1 MANIY
6 KYDKFSDYY
15 RIINLFILNL
25 DKFIKK
31 NIKKLV
37 DIISVMSETIEKKLT
52 SKERELL
59 FLETTLD
66 QLKDEEREIIRIITI
81 KILEGY
87 FPLAVRG
94 HQFTDSYKIKQE
106 FGKTLE
112 ENYPEANQLFIKFA
126 KTFWTLKICLLDS
139 ISEKSTGYIA
149 YALLSFLENRVSG
162 IFFPMPGIVTIS
174 SKERE
179 NTQRDILKDFD
190 IDIEEF
196 MKGNSILIRDKK
208 AGI

>member
-1 MANIY
+1 
-6 KYDKFSDYY
+6 
-15 RIINLFILNL
+15 
-25 DKFIKK
+25 
-31 NIKKLV
+31 
-37 DIISVMSETIEKKLT
+37 MSETIEKKLT

>member
-1 MANIY
+1 ME
-6 KYDKFSDYY
+6 KD
-15 RIINLFILNL
+15 
-25 DKFIKK
+25 
-31 NIKKLV
+31 IKKLV
-37 DIISVMSETIEKKLT
+37 DIVSLISKTAEKKLT
-52 SKERELL
+52 PKEKELL

-66 QLKDEEREIIRIITI
+66 QLKDEERKAIGIITL
-81 KILEGY
+81 KMLEGY
-87 FPLAVRG
+87 FLLAVKG
-94 HQFTDSYKIKQE
+94 HQFTDPYKIKQE

-139 ISEKSTGYIA
+139 ISEKLTGHIA
-149 YALLSFLENRVSG
+149 YALLSYLENYVSS

-179 NTQRDILKDFD
+179 DAQREILEDFD
-190 IDIEEF
+190 VDIEEF
-196 MKGNSILIRDKK
+196 MKGNPILIRDKK